1 MTSNNQLSSWTKKT
15 PQSTSQS
22 QTWTKKMSWSL
33 FGDLLPAWYTI
44 AFWIPTKSLH
54 LRSVLSKSMRCTK
67 NCNTCSWHWSTERAQ
82 SFTPNHIACH
92 TTNASEVEQIGLRT
106 KFGLIRH
113 IHLTSCQPWTTTSS
127 SISTT
132 FCRENASTT
141 SRRQK
146 MLSKSSSNFEAQT
159 FYATGKNKL
168 ISHWQ
173 KCVDCK
179 FLVWLIKM
187 CLSLIKMI

>member
-33 FGDLLPAWYTI
+33 FGDLLPAWYTT
-44 AFWIPTKSLH
+44 AFWIPAKSLH

-67 NCNTCSWHWSTERAQ
+67 NCNSCSWHWSTERAQ

-92 TTNASEVEQIGLRT
+92 TTSASKVEQIGLRA
-106 KFGLIRH
+106 KFCLICH

-146 MLSKSSSNFEAQT
+146 MLSKSSSNFEAET
-159 FYATGKNKL
+159 FYTTGKNKL
-168 ISHWQ
+168 ISRWQ